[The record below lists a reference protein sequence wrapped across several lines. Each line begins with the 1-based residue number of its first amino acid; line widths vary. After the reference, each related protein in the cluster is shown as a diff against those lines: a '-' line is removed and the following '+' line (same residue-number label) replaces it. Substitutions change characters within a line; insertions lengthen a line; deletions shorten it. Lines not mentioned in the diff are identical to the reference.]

1 MSILEFSAALL
12 VVGLL
17 LAFFYKKA
25 FRFACWALF
34 LAGVGLSGIVLSLT
48 GVIHWSLFGIAIGF
62 PLLVALAI
70 AFYHE
75 VHKKNKTHPKRTPFI
90 AFAFGVMI
98 VTLGGSLG
106 SSIAGGV
113 THLEQRGG
121 NDVGQL
127 VNGG

>member
-1 MSILEFSAALL
+1 MSITSFSAALL
-12 VVGLL
+12 IVGLL
-17 LAFFYKKA
+17 LGFFYRKA
-25 FRFACWALF
+25 FRFACWCLF
-34 LAGVGLSGIVLSLT
+34 FAGVGLSALILSLT
-48 GVIHWSLFGIAIGF
+48 GVMHWSLLGISIAF

-75 VHKKNKTHPKRTPFI
+75 VHKKNKTHPKRTPFV

-106 SSIAGGV
+106 GSVASGV

-121 NDVGQL
+121 ATVGQF